1 MTAAQSQIEKERQS
15 MLSSIK
21 KNVIDMT
28 LRLNE
33 KLFKDSKVSK
43 DFIEKHI
50 DSL

>member
-1 MTAAQSQIEKERQS
+1 
-15 MLSSIK
+15 MLQGIK

-28 LRLNE
+28 LRLNG

-43 DFIEKHI
+43 DFLEKHI